1 MHEMVPRPR
10 NAGSKD
16 LPPNLY
22 RKTDKRNGHT
32 YYTYRDPVTGR
43 MFGLGKDKAAAIMEA
58 VAANHADV
66 LKPTLAQRIAEPVA
80 VGDRT
85 FADWLGEYDLIYTE
99 RGLSAQTVRSM
110 KSRLKTVKNA
120 LGQKSIRSI
129 RTMDIATFLATFS
142 KAGKAPMSKAYRSL
156 LRDAFNE
163 AIAAGWC
170 DLNPVDATKAARSK
184 VKRARLSLELWKA
197 AHAATDRTWLKRAME
212 LALLTGQR
220 RDDIGSMLFKDER
233 DGFLHV
239 IQSKTGARLRISTSL
254 RLEAIGLDLS
264 SVIKS
269 CRDRVLSKHLVHHT
283 RTVAVAKAGTPIKLN
298 TLTLA
303 FAEARDRG
311 AAALGIDLGENPPSF
326 HEMRS
331 LAARLH
337 ALEGRDPQK
346 LLGHRNAAMTEM
358 YKDGRG
364 SEWIDVA

>member
-1 MHEMVPRPR
+1 MVPRPR

-80 VGDRT
+80 VDDRT

-99 RGLSAQTVRSM
+99 RGLSAHTTRSI
-110 KSRLKTVKNA
+110 KSRLKVINNA
-120 LGQKSIRSI
+120 FGEKYMRSI
-129 RTMDIATFLATFS
+129 RTMDIATFLATFT
-142 KAGKAPMSKAYRSL
+142 KAGKAPMSKALRSL
-156 LRDAFNE
+156 LRDVFTE

-184 VKRARLSLELWKA
+184 VKRGRLSLELWKA
-197 AHAATDRTWLKRAME
+197 AHAATDRPWLKRAME

-220 RDDIGSMLFKDER
+220 RDDIGSMLFKDEH

-254 RLEAIGLDLS
+254 RLEAIDLDLS
-264 SVIKS
+264 NVIKM
-269 CRDRVLSKHLVHHT
+269 CRDRVLSKHLVHHA
-283 RTVAVAKAGTPIKLN
+283 RTVAVAKAGSPVKLN

-303 FAEARDRG
+303 FAEARDKG
-311 AAALGIDLGENPPSF
+311 AAALGIDLGTSPPSF

>member
-1 MHEMVPRPR
+1 MVPRPR

-66 LKPTLAQRIAEPVA
+66 LKPTLRERLAEPIAEQ
-80 VGDRT
+80 DRT
-85 FADWLGEYDLIYTE
+85 FADWLVEYDLIYPE
-99 RGLSAQTVRSM
+99 RGLSSHTTRSI
-110 KSRLKTVKNA
+110 KSRLKA
-120 LGQKSIRSI
+120 LKDAFGSRYLRSI
-129 RTMDIATFLATFS
+129 RTMDIATFLATFT
-142 KAGKAPMSKAYRSL
+142 KAGKAPMSKALRSL
-156 LRDAFNE
+156 LRDVFTE

-184 VKRARLSLELWKA
+184 VKRSRLSLELWKA
-197 AHAATDRTWLKRAME
+197 AHAATDRPWLKRAME

-220 RDDIGSMLFKDER
+220 RDDIASMLFKDEY

-239 IQSKTGARLRISTSL
+239 VQSKTGARLRISTAL
-254 RLEAIGLDLS
+254 RLVAIDLDLS
-264 SVIKS
+264 SVVRM

-283 RTVAVAKAGTPIKLN
+283 RTVAVAKAGSPIKLT

-303 FAEARDRG
+303 FAQARDKG

-337 ALEGRDPQK
+337 SAEGRDPQK